1 MTRAKSLPVPSGST
15 PIWHCFCTTPS
26 NIEKK
31 KKKNHSCFV
40 SVCPVITLCNQT
52 RSRKE
57 PQGGAARGKKSS
69 ESTHI
74 HMELVDF
81 GKDPTNRSVA
91 AANQDPEWIKVPE

>member
-1 MTRAKSLPVPSGST
+1 MFVQSSLYAIKQGAA
-15 PIWHCFCTTPS
+15 
-26 NIEKK
+26 
-31 KKKNHSCFV
+31 
-40 SVCPVITLCNQT
+40 

-57 PQGGAARGKKSS
+57 GPKGKKSS

>member
-1 MTRAKSLPVPSGST
+1 VFVQSSLYAIKQGAA
-15 PIWHCFCTTPS
+15 
-26 NIEKK
+26 
-31 KKKNHSCFV
+31 
-40 SVCPVITLCNQT
+40 

-57 PQGGAARGKKSS
+57 EPKRGKKSS

-91 AANQDPEWIKVPE
+91 TANQDPEWIKVPE